1 MENVAVSRFREY
13 LRINTISNRDTPCEN
28 YGAAVKFLQSQVTAV
43 GLPSEVVQ
51 TAPGYYVLIVTWEG
65 TRPELKSVMLNSH
78 MDVVPVFPEH
88 WSYDPF
94 SAHKRENGDI
104 VARGAQDMKCVGM
117 QYLEAVSRLKASGKR
132 FERTVHMTFV
142 PDEEVGGDK
151 GMILFLKT
159 EQFKRMNVGFAL
171 DEGLA
176 NPTDSYTVYYGE
188 RSAWWFTIRCPGKPG
203 HGSRFIEDTSAEKF
217 QKIVNQALQYRASQ
231 LQKLQSDPSLKLGDV
246 TSVNLTMVKGGVQYN
261 VVPCE
266 MSASF
271 DMRVSPWDDPN
282 ELTSLVESWIADA
295 GEGCTLEFAVKTPHY
310 RNTPV
315 DDTNP
320 WWKNMAE
327 VCGKRNM
334 KLELEIFPA
343 GTDGRQLRGIG
354 IPTIGFSPINN
365 TPILLH
371 DHDEYLN
378 EQVFLKGIEIYED
391 LIAALASTQTQ

>member
-1 MENVAVSRFREY
+1 MENAAVSRFRQY

-28 YGAAVKFLQSQVTAV
+28 YAAAVEFLKSQATAI
-43 GLPSEVVQ
+43 GLPSKVVE
-51 TAPGYYVLIVTWEG
+51 TAPGYYVLVVTWEG

-88 WSYDPF
+88 WTHDPF

-117 QYLEAVSRLKASGKR
+117 QYIEAISRIKTSGVR
-132 FERTVHMTFV
+132 LERTVHVTFV

-151 GMILFLKT
+151 GMVLFVKT
-159 EQFKRMNVGFAL
+159 EDFKMLNVGFAL

-176 NPTDSYTVYYGE
+176 NPTSSYTVFYGE
-188 RSAWWFTIRCPGKPG
+188 RSPWWFTIRCPGKPG
-203 HGSRFIEDTSAEKF
+203 HGSRFIEDTAAEKF
-217 QKIVNQALQYRASQ
+217 QKVVNEALQYRASQ
-231 LQKLQSDPSLKLGDV
+231 MQRLQSDPSAKLGDV
-246 TSVNLTMVKGGVQYN
+246 TSLNLTLVKGGVQFN
-261 VVPCE
+261 VVPSE

-271 DMRVSPWDDPN
+271 DMRVSPWEDTA
-282 ELTSLVESWIADA
+282 ELTSLLEGWVAAA
-295 GEGCTLEFAVKTPHY
+295 GKGCSLEFVTKTPQY
-310 RNTPV
+310 PCTAV

-320 WWKNMAE
+320 WWKSMVRVYE
-327 VCGKRNM
+327 KRNM

-343 GTDGRQLRGIG
+343 ATDGRQLRAIG

-378 EQVFLKGIEIYED
+378 EQVYLDGIEIYED
-391 LIAALASTQTQ
+391 LISTLANTQTQ